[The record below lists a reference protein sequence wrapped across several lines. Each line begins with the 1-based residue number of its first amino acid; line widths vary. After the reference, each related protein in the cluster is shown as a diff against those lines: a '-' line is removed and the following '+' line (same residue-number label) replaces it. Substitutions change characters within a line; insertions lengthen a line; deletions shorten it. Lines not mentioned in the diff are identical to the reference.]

1 MKTLKSKISLG
12 VIFLFAV
19 ILLLS
24 VLGIMFIN
32 HLAHKSKG
40 TIVEVFDHFA
50 KFRDD
55 AQIKELIEIGPDF
68 QFISTYG
75 ASKKSFEKV
84 CVGSNYEII
93 EENLKKFVKFKK
105 QMKKRLLAYS
115 LRLVR
120 YAKELPWQDQVL
132 KVAQNQVIR
141 SGTSMAAN
149 YFEATAGSS
158 RKDFTNFN
166 NHALKSA
173 NETVF
178 WLLFLDDYLD
188 DSSEVRGLL
197 LQETQELAN
206 LFGSIVLSS
215 KSQKDKKDFS

>member
-1 MKTLKSKISLG
+1 VKSCKKYEFKNMMS
-12 VIFLFAV
+12 
-19 ILLLS
+19 
-24 VLGIMFIN
+24 N
-32 HLAHKSKG
+32 
-40 TIVEVFDHFA
+40 
-50 KFRDD
+50 
-55 AQIKELIEIGPDF
+55 KE
-68 QFISTYG
+68 
-75 ASKKSFEKV
+75 FE
-84 CVGSNYEII
+84 
-93 EENLKKFVKFKK
+93 K

-120 YAKELPWQDQVL
+120 YAKELPWQDPVL